1 MAFEIYIETEAQNEI
16 DEAIDWYESK
26 QLGLGEEFLEYL
38 DGYYETLKTE
48 IPQFQIKRK
57 PFLREL
63 PLKRFPSVIIYRL
76 MDKTIVVYSVFNTRQ
91 DPIKKGT

>member
-48 IPQFQIKRK
+48 IPQFQIKENHFYEN
-57 PFLREL
+57 FL
-63 PLKRFPSVIIYRL
+63 
-76 MDKTIVVYSVFNTRQ
+76 
-91 DPIKKGT
+91 